1 MIGLLTRGA
10 VDRALNHKLN
20 LTAASLMDAGE
31 YTVQPEFDRIH
42 QRLMTDSGWGQIPVV
57 DRENGDIIGI
67 VTRTDLLKTLTKR
80 PSSPSRQNLARK
92 LNSAL
97 SPCAATALLK
107 PWHGGRARPA
117 LCSLYRGRALCAIYS
132 LIALDWISIWS

>member
-1 MIGLLTRGA
+1 MIGLLTRA
-10 VDRALNHKLN
+10 VDRALSHKLSN

-31 YTVQPEFDRIH
+31 YTVQPGFDRIR

-97 SPCAATALLK
+97 SPCAAGSIEAV
-107 PWHGGRARPA
+107 ARCA
-117 LCSLYRGRALCAIYS
+117 GQRLCSLYRGRARARS
-132 LIALDWISIWS
+132 TP